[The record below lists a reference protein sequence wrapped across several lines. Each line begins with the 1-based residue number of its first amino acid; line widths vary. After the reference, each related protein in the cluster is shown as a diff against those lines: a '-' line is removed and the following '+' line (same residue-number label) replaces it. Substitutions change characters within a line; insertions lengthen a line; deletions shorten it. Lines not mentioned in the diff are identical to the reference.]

1 MPDPEPPLYDDA
13 YPTCAETYATFRVF
27 SDSVRPDAVSS
38 VLGTQPT
45 SSFQK
50 GDVYGNGLHRK
61 ANGWFYKTRHLTSSR
76 DNGRHVD
83 LLLNL
88 LESKSE
94 ALESLREQGC
104 EIDIVSYGVSNAA
117 RVARSCG
124 LSRCSSLDGS
134 VFRSGGTS
142 TSRGTMGR
150 TLRRRRPANR
160 MIGQRRPPVMIF
172 PCR

>member
-50 GDVYGNGLHRK
+50 GDVYGNGLHRT

-104 EIDIVSYGVSNAA
+104 EIDIVSYWVSNGQGGPQLWPEQMLKLG
-117 RVARSCG
+117 RLG
-124 LSRCSSLDGS
+124 LPIWWDIYFAGNDGAYPAQAPSSE
-134 VFRSGGTS
+134 
-142 TSRGTMGR
+142 
-150 TLRRRRPANR
+150 
-160 MIGQRRPPVMIF
+160 
-172 PCR
+172 